1 MVSKFELKRVSPEAD
16 VIEVVTPSIIK
27 LETGC
32 EPTTNWIDLFLE
44 DFESEANIILKD
56 DEKSN
61 ILQVIKETREVNQMA
76 KCMEKVAIDKF
87 FQSSVA
93 FSRLPK
99 RKSTTPP

>member
-1 MVSKFELKRVSPEAD
+1 MISKFELKRVSPD
-16 VIEVVTPSIIK
+16 TDMIELATPSIIK
-27 LETGC
+27 ETTVC

-44 DFESEANIILKD
+44 DFEAETKFIPESNER
-56 DEKSN
+56 SN

-76 KCMEKVAIDKF
+76 KCMEKIVTDKF

-99 RKSTTPP
+99 QK

>member
-1 MVSKFELKRVSPEAD
+1 MVSKFELKRVSPDTD

-27 LETGC
+27 ETIGC

-44 DFESEANIILKD
+44 DFESEANFIPDIN
-56 DEKSN
+56 EKSN

-76 KCMEKVAIDKF
+76 KCMEKVVTDKF

-99 RKSTTPP
+99 QK

>member
-1 MVSKFELKRVSPEAD
+1 MVSKFELKRVSPDTD

-27 LETGC
+27 LTTGC

-44 DFESEANIILKD
+44 DFESEVKFIPQDNKR
-56 DEKSN
+56 SN
-61 ILQVIKETREVNQMA
+61 ILQLIRETREVNQMA
-76 KCMEKVAIDKF
+76 KCMEKVTIDKF

-99 RKSTTPP
+99 QK